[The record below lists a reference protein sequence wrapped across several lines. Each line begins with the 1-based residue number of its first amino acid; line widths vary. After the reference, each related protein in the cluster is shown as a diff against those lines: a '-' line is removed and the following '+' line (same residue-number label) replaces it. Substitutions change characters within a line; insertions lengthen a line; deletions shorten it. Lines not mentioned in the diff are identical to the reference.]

1 MRTHYI
7 GHDQV
12 YQAYKK
18 DGMAGWDK
26 TEEAYAERFAW
37 MERIFAAGNVPT
49 AGKLLELGC
58 GAGNMGVWLA
68 AKGYD
73 VAGVDIAP
81 TAIEWANEKAR
92 TAASS
97 ARFFVGSVLEL
108 NDFADCSFD
117 IVVDSKCF
125 HCIIGED
132 RNTFLKEASRVLKK
146 GGYLLIDSMCT
157 PVKSDKI
164 KGYDPATGNTVINGI
179 ITRHFATPDNLK
191 KEVFEAGFKIVN
203 SFVEIDEFNGN
214 MVVESIKL

>member
-1 MRTHYI
+1 M
-7 GHDQV
+7 V
-12 YQAYKK
+12 
-18 DGMAGWDK
+18 
-26 TEEAYAERFAW
+26 
-37 MERIFAAGNVPT
+37 
-49 AGKLLELGC
+49 
-58 GAGNMGVWLA
+58 A

-73 VAGVDIAP
+73 VSGVDIAP

-157 PVKSDKI
+157 PVTSDKI

-191 KEVFEAGFKIVN
+191 R
-203 SFVEIDEFNGN
+203 S
-214 MVVESIKL
+214 L